1 MYPLASDRGG
11 DLYCW
16 DSETENIYYYC
27 HEFIDEPNK
36 VCDNIEEFFKLLDN
50 SLEYMDEYYNYE
62 VVTFKTALEKA
73 TEFVK
78 NINNTYDI
86 VSCIELDDA
95 YVFTCM
101 AESSEE
107 EFKERQYGIEKIN
120 NKYYAVIHGGSSI
133 EVSKNTGK
141 TTYFILPNKTN
152 FERLKNGKT
161 INLFE

>member
-1 MYPLASDRGG
+1 MS
-11 DLYCW
+11 
-16 DSETENIYYYC
+16 IV
-27 HEFIDEPNK
+27 I
-36 VCDNIEEFFKLLDN
+36 
-50 SLEYMDEYYNYE
+50 
-62 VVTFKTALEKA
+62 TFNEALERA

-86 VSCIELDDA
+86 VSCVELDDA

-133 EVSKNTGK
+133 EVSKATGK
-141 TTYFILPNKTN
+141 TTYFILPDKNN
-152 FERLKNGKT
+152 FERLKTGRT
-161 INLFE
+161 INLFQ